1 MQEICAKVVS
11 ATFAYLFSTP
21 GCKWVCKCGI
31 YYVCTD
37 LFLILHKFAS
47 DLRRA
52 NLVQIHFLVNW
63 ETTLL

>member
-47 DLRRA
+47 DLR
-52 NLVQIHFLVNW
+52 
-63 ETTLL
+63 